1 MADRYQNRHYSA
13 AGHARGGDQYEPDRA
28 ESDPLAEL
36 ARLIG
41 QTDPISAAP
50 ANAQVPPR
58 VVPRQEA
65 RQMPPQPDPYA
76 HRQAYTQEYAQ
87 EYEQEYPEQEEYS
100 EEYPQDDRGEV
111 QPDEA
116 PVPPTPPSWIQRA
129 NLRRDMVARQFPPEP
144 QARGVNQGYVNP
156 VHPPHRY
163 SAQPQPP
170 QPDTY
175 YEDEAYQDQPAYADE
190 EAAPDPARY
199 DDALYGQLESSIE
212 DLQHAQAYPDDP
224 YAYEAGYE
232 EAGEEPVQKRKGGMF
247 AVAGILALA
256 VVGTAAA
263 YGYHHYSTAH
273 RSGEPPIIK
282 ADTSPTKII
291 PKPADGSGK
300 VMDRLTQGDGTE
312 KLVPR
317 EEQPLDVNANAADPR
332 VVFPPLNQNA
342 NPPSVASI
350 TPNAMPPAPAQGTGP
365 AATGRNGIFAS
376 SEPRKIKTFT
386 VRGDQPDPDAVPVNA
401 ASPAHEAPPAREAPA
416 RSATRTTLTQQANA
430 GPNMPLSLAPQA
442 PPAPRAETRVA
453 STNPTEIEPRAP
465 AASGGYLVQVSSQR
479 NEADAKA
486 SFRALQAKF
495 RSVLGS
501 QKALI
506 KRADLGSKGVYYRAM
521 VGPFGTSEEAVQF
534 CSNLKS
540 AGGQCLIQRN

>member
-1 MADRYQNRHYSA
+1 M
-13 AGHARGGDQYEPDRA
+13 
-28 ESDPLAEL
+28 AEL

-41 QTDPISAAP
+41 QTDPFSAPP

-65 RQMPPQPDPYA
+65 RQNYPQPDPYA
-76 HRQAYTQEYAQ
+76 YRQEHTQ
-87 EYEQEYPEQEEYS
+87 EYEQEYSEQEEYS
-100 EEYPQDDRGEV
+100 EEYQQDDRGEV

-116 PVPPTPPSWIQRA
+116 SVPPSPPSWIQRA
-129 NLRRDMVARQFPPEP
+129 NLRREMVARQLPPGA
-144 QARGVNQGYVNP
+144 QAQSVNQGYVNP
-156 VHPPHRY
+156 VHRLHRQ
-163 SAQPQPP
+163 SAQPQLP
-170 QPDTY
+170 QPDAY

-190 EAAPDPARY
+190 EAAPDPSRY
-199 DDALYGQLESSIE
+199 DDALYGQLESSIQ
-212 DLQHAQAYPDDP
+212 DLQRAQAYSDDP
-224 YAYEAGYE
+224 YADEAGYE
-232 EAGEEPVQKRKGGMF
+232 EAEEEPVQKRKGGMF

-282 ADTSPTKII
+282 ADTAPTKII

-317 EEQPLDVNANAADPR
+317 EEQPLDVNANATDPR

-350 TPNAMPPAPAQGTGP
+350 TPNAMPPAPAQGTGQGTAP
-365 AATGRNGIFAS
+365 ATTASNGIFAS
-376 SEPRKIKTFT
+376 SEPRRIKTFT

-401 ASPAHEAPPAREAPA
+401 APPAQEAPPAREAPT
-416 RSATRTTLTQQANA
+416 RSATRTPLTQQANA
-430 GPNMPLSLAPQA
+430 SANMPLSLVPQA
-442 PPAPRAETRVA
+442 QSAPRAETRVA

-465 AASGGYLVQVSSQR
+465 AAGGGYLVQVSSQR

-501 QKALI
+501 RRALI